1 MIKVDECKLV
11 CFGYVV
17 VVVVVVVFVID
28 QQKLNET
35 YIFLELYY

>member
-17 VVVVVVVFVID
+17 VVVVFVID
-28 QQKLNET
+28 QEKLNET
-35 YIFLELYY
+35 YIFVELYY